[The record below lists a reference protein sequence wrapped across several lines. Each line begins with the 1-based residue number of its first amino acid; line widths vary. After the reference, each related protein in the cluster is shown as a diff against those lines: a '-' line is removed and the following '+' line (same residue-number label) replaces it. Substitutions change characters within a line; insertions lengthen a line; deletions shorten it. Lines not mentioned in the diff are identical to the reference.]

1 MVIATTTT
9 WARMTIMNDECFLFS
24 NCEEDVRRCPR
35 CQWLPTAA
43 PHSIAL
49 VAALP
54 LTPPISVIVLP
65 RRGRVGA
72 LRNQVPLRLFDGSL
86 VKELDGV
93 HRVSDCEAK
102 RVSDCGWPLTN
113 LQLASS

>member
-1 MVIATTTT
+1 M
-9 WARMTIMNDECFLFS
+9 MNVFG
-24 NCEEDVRRCPR
+24 RRG
-35 CQWLPTAA
+35 PTAA

-49 VAALP
+49 DAALP

-72 LRNQVPLRLFDGSL
+72 LRNQVPLRFFDGSL